1 MQLRRTGQGAARRP
15 YGAMPFPPRAALR
28 TVDQTGAMKNNKRAG
43 KNRPE
48 KRTN

>member
-1 MQLRRTGQGAARRP
+1 MQLRRTGQGAVRRP

-28 TVDQTGAMKNNKRAG
+28 TVDTNNNKRAG